1 MVAGGGASVI
11 YADTICALGG
21 SEELGRGKQKPPMD
35 RIIIVVDPVPVFL
48 LPDQEVDH
56 NSCHYVPVGYP
67 WIQLRFLL

>member
-21 SEELGRGKQKPPMD
+21 SEELGRGNKN
-35 RIIIVVDPVPVFL
+35 RRCNGNSVADPVLL

-56 NSCHYVPVGYP
+56 ISCHYVPVGYP
-67 WIQLRFLL
+67 WIHLWFWL